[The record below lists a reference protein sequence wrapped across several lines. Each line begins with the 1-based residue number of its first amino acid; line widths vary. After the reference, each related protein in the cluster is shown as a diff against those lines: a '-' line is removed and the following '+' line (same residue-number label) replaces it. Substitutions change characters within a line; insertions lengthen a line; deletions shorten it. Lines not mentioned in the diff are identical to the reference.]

1 MYAHA
6 VVNALEN
13 SAMFARLAARRP
25 TRCSCAPT
33 WRRGSKGHAALSNG
47 TQTRV
52 HGRKTQQHQGVHF
65 ANIVFLRTEI
75 PRGWL
80 DADHESQLNKN
91 FVFRAPTGM
100 PAWQPVV
107 AFACGAED
115 CSTSQCGTSQHS
127 KATTK
132 AESVADGCLAC
143 PPNRS
148 DFGSICHPSS
158 PDASSDCH
166 SLDSTVL
173 VRHHL
178 SPTRA
183 GRAKHLTERG
193 GNGKTEPRVD
203 VACSVHA
210 QLDQDLK
217 ACPPKEG
224 GHAPDLGWICDVLT
238 TGAEDFRPHVQDQ
251 DWDSYPRSHYPC
263 KFYNREV
270 ISNDSKSTS
279 SDRSTESNALHKLLR
294 REHPAALD
302 DVAHGDVLNICDILT
317 SGGLDEI

>member
-1 MYAHA
+1 
-6 VVNALEN
+6 
-13 SAMFARLAARRP
+13 
-25 TRCSCAPT
+25 
-33 WRRGSKGHAALSNG
+33 
-47 TQTRV
+47 
-52 HGRKTQQHQGVHF
+52 
-65 ANIVFLRTEI
+65 
-75 PRGWL
+75 
-80 DADHESQLNKN
+80 
-91 FVFRAPTGM
+91 M

-193 GNGKTEPRVD
+193 GNGKTEPPVD

-238 TGAEDFRPHVQDQ
+238 TGAEDFRPHVQVSRLLHLLPLRSAERNAHRESLTATWQ
-251 DWDSYPRSHYPC
+251 NRIKIGTATRVRTTPASFIIGKSFRMTPSPRRATGAQSRMLCTSSFVGSIQLPLTTWRTET
-263 KFYNREV
+263 F
-270 ISNDSKSTS
+270 STS
-279 SDRSTESNALHKLLR
+279 
-294 REHPAALD
+294 
-302 DVAHGDVLNICDILT
+302 VIF
-317 SGGLDEI
+317 